1 MLPLIYGFRIPK
13 KNILDEKKQS
23 EGFEIED

>member
-1 MLPLIYGFRIPK
+1 MLPLIYGFRIPQ
-13 KNILDEKKQS
+13 KNILDEKEQI